1 MRSQRRAVLLLAAA
15 FLAGV
20 LCGGAGFLFAAR
32 SNVGL
37 VDSRPP
43 RGHGGYLNHLTRTLE
58 LTDIQRDSVRAIL
71 ERHRPAMDSLRREV
85 APRFETLQQT
95 MRSEIRAQLTP
106 DQQQKLGDMTRRS
119 DSLRNRGGRDA
130 PR

>member
-1 MRSQRRAVLLLAAA
+1 MSHTRGRAALLLMAA

-20 LCGGAGFLFAAR
+20 LCGGAGFLLAAR
-32 SNVGL
+32 NNVGP
-37 VDSRPP
+37 VHARP
-43 RGHGGYLNHLTRTLE
+43 RGHGGYVNHLTRTLD
-58 LTDIQRDSVRAIL
+58 LTEVQRDSVRAIL

-85 APRFETLQQT
+85 APRFETLQRT

-106 DQQQKLGDMTRRS
+106 DQQQKLEAMTRRS